1 MFQSPGY
8 PGGFPAGG
16 QMPPPQYP
24 QGTPEMRPGMFNP
37 NVPSS
42 SRAGLVSVFNFLGVM
57 FSLPNYCDF

>member
-8 PGGFPAGG
+8 PGVFPAGG

-42 SRAGLVSVFNFLGVM
+42 SRTGLVLFFIV
-57 FSLPNYCDF
+57 